1 MTEKDSLDLFP
12 SLGATEEEKAYR
24 ETIAEK
30 LGKEVIEQ
38 EKAKFLALL
47 FSLKEGILFAGKNG
61 LIKEVNDAFLAFF
74 NLIRNDVLYKSVQ
87 DFDFGITASDL
98 GRYLRD
104 FESTPGASRVVLH
117 RPLRGLE
124 TILNLEPVYHQG
136 QYLGVFLILRDIT
149 ALVSAKKENQSA
161 MSAKSEFLANI
172 SHELRTPMNGIL
184 GMVDLALGTHLNP
197 EQQEF
202 LKGIKSSA
210 ESMMTLIND
219 VLDFTKI
226 EAKKVQLE
234 TIAFNLDDVL
244 YEIVSSFS
252 LQAHKKKLALIYDL
266 PPGIHPKLI
275 GDPGRLGH
283 VLSNLIDNAI
293 KFTEKGEIAV
303 SVKEESL
310 ANDRVGLLFTIADTG
325 IGISESK
332 QQVIFEVFTQA
343 DGSMTRKYGGSGL
356 GLAICLQL
364 VQLMGGRI
372 WVESKPGSGSRFHV
386 SLGFQIQP
394 DSEQGLQPDAQA
406 DMNGLPAL
414 IIDDNE
420 STRKVLARMLENWN
434 FKTAA
439 ARSAG
444 EAISLSDKNR
454 IAGLPPFKIILFDP
468 YLPGTD
474 GFILMDWIKQDP
486 QFAKSF
492 ITMVGS
498 KGNRGDASPWMK
510 IGAAHSIAKP
520 VRPSEL
526 LTLIQGVLS
535 GSPRPADSRQERI
548 PPSPTPSRNR
558 FRVLVVEDNAVNRRV
573 AYYLLEKQGH
583 QVTEVEN
590 GKEALSALEKS
601 IFDLILM
608 DVQMPVMDGLE
619 ATAEIRKRDKSTG
632 SHTPIVAMTAHAMKG
647 DRERCLEAGM
657 DDYVTK
663 PLNPKE
669 LSIKI
674 EETMERFRKIR

>member
-1 MTEKDSLDLFP
+1 
-12 SLGATEEEKAYR
+12 
-24 ETIAEK
+24 
-30 LGKEVIEQ
+30 
-38 EKAKFLALL
+38 
-47 FSLKEGILFAGKNG
+47 
-61 LIKEVNDAFLAFF
+61 
-74 NLIRNDVLYKSVQ
+74 
-87 DFDFGITASDL
+87 
-98 GRYLRD
+98 
-104 FESTPGASRVVLH
+104 
-117 RPLRGLE
+117 
-124 TILNLEPVYHQG
+124 
-136 QYLGVFLILRDIT
+136 
-149 ALVSAKKENQSA
+149 

-184 GMVDLALGTHLNP
+184 GMVDLALGTQLNP
-197 EQQEF
+197 VQQEF

-219 VLDFTKI
+219 ILDFTKI
-226 EAKKVQLE
+226 EAKKVVLE
-234 TIAFNLDDVL
+234 SIGFDLEDLL

-252 LQAHKKKLALIYDL
+252 LQAHKKKLELIYDL

-275 GDPGRLGH
+275 GDPGRLSH
-283 VLSNLIDNAI
+283 VLSNLIDNAV
-293 KFTEKGEIAV
+293 KFTETGEIAV
-303 SVKEESL
+303 SVKEESR
-310 ANDRVGLLFTIADTG
+310 ANDRVGLLFTVADTG
-325 IGISESK
+325 IGISDTK

-372 WVESKPGSGSRFHV
+372 WVQSEPGAGSQFHV
-386 SLGFQIQP
+386 SLSFQVQQ
-394 DSEQGLQPDAQA
+394 DSEQARPQDIPT
-406 DMNGLPAL
+406 DMKGLPAL

-420 STRKVLARMLENWN
+420 PNRKVLARMLENWN
-434 FKTAA
+434 FKTTT

-444 EAISLSDKNR
+444 EAISLADKNK
-454 IAGLPPFKIILFDP
+454 IAGFAPFKVVLFDP

-486 QFAKSF
+486 QFSKSL

-510 IGAAHSIAKP
+510 MGVAHSIAKP
-520 VRPSEL
+520 LRPSEL
-526 LTLIQGVLS
+526 LTIIRSILS
-535 GSPRPADSRQERI
+535 GSPRAADFPQKRI
-548 PPSPTPSRNR
+548 PATSAPSRNR

-590 GKEALSALEKS
+590 GKEALSALEKN

-619 ATAEIRKRDKSTG
+619 ATAEIRKREKSTG

-669 LSIKI
+669 LSLKI
-674 EETMERFRKIR
+674 EETMGRLRKSR